1 MELLNLLLGVPL
13 GYLMYLCYR
22 LTGGYGMSIIVFTV
36 LTKIILFPLSLLSQ
50 KNSIKMVKIQPRL
63 DDIRIRNEGN
73 IELIMQEQR
82 RLYKEEG
89 YSTVIGILP
98 LFLQIPLILGLINVI
113 YNPLQHLLHVSPDVI
128 SLLADKTMELTG
140 VADLGYGGQLTIM
153 ETVQKHPEAFLA
165 LPGVSEIVEQI
176 KQADLMFLG
185 INLSEVPKWASA
197 TVLVPLLSGAS
208 ALILSLVQNSVN
220 VLQKEQGAVGKW
232 AMTIFLVVFSG
243 YFAFVVPSGIGVYW
257 IFGNLLSIL
266 VTYICNWVYNPRKYI
281 DYENRPQKPKLT
293 KEERE
298 QIRLQKKLARKR
310 EREDYRRFFSQ
321 KKQLVF
327 YSEASGFYKYF
338 ERLIDYIINNSDIV
352 VHYVTSDYSDRIFNN
367 EDLRIQKYYIGPKLL
382 IPFMMKMDADMV
394 VMTTPD
400 LEKYH
405 IKRSIVR
412 KDVEYVYLDH
422 GMSSFHLTLREGAL
436 DHFDTIFCY
445 GPNHI
450 TEVRQTEEAYG
461 LPPKKLVETG
471 YGLLDTLLE
480 NVAKLPPVE
489 NEVKQILI
497 APSWQKDNILEYCL
511 DEVLSQLLHK
521 GFKVILR
528 PHPEFVKRFSGKMKS
543 IETKYQQDIG
553 DDFIIETD
561 FSSNSTVFMSDL
573 VITDWSTIAHE
584 FSYATKKPSL
594 FINTPMKVMNPNYKR
609 IAAVPLDISL
619 RDQIG
624 ISVDTD
630 KLDTLLDKVNYL
642 LSKREEYRQKIT
654 DVMQENIFNIGS
666 SAEKGGAYIIETLKE
681 KKAQR
686 EKAER
691 ELEALLKGIDP
702 STLDTEYDDGKENKH
717 PRVNAGTA

>member
-22 LTGGYGMSIIVFTV
+22 LTGSYGMSIIVFTV

-50 KNSIKMVKIQPRL
+50 KNSIKMVKMQPRL

-98 LFLQIPLILGLINVI
+98 LLLQIPLILGLINVI

-153 ETVQKHPEAFLA
+153 ETVQKYPEAFLA

-220 VLQKEQGAVGKW
+220 VLQKEQSAVGKW

-266 VTYICNWVYNPRKYI
+266 VTYICNWIYNPRKYI
-281 DYENRPQKPKLT
+281 DYENHPQKPKLT

-338 ERLIDYIINNSDIV
+338 ERLIDYIINNSDVV
-352 VHYVTSDYSDRIFNN
+352 VHYVTSDFNDRIFKN
-367 EDLRIQKYYIGPKLL
+367 EDSRIQKYYIGPKLL

-422 GMSSFHLTLREGAL
+422 GMSSFHLALREGAL

-450 TEVRQTEEAYG
+450 TEVRQTEKAYG

-480 NVAKLPPVE
+480 NVAKLPQVE

-702 STLDTEYDDGKENKH
+702 STLDTESDDDEQKKTGL
-717 PRVNAGTA
+717 

>member
-98 LFLQIPLILGLINVI
+98 LLLQIPLILGLINVI

-153 ETVQKHPEAFLA
+153 ETVRKHPEAFLA

>member
-98 LFLQIPLILGLINVI
+98 LLLQIPLILGLINVI

-140 VADLGYGGQLTIM
+140 VADMGYGGQLTIM

>member
-22 LTGGYGMSIIVFTV
+22 LTGSYGMSIIVFTV

-98 LFLQIPLILGLINVI
+98 LLLQIPLILGLINVI

-717 PRVNAGTA
+717 PRVNAGTP

>member
-98 LFLQIPLILGLINVI
+98 LLLQIPLILGLINVI

-717 PRVNAGTA
+717 PRVNAGTP